1 TVEDL
6 VSCFLRQHST
16 RLSRVAIRQNNWRV
30 EMTEGQQSDDQ
41 EPQQKEPL
49 QLGGDNAPVTGL
61 ETMNTQTVPPAESK
75 EDDQESESG
84 DAAAGAAKGESSK
97 KLENKSLHSSI
108 HDSQVQVAFTGSNI
122 GTLIVQQGGGHES

>member
-1 TVEDL
+1 
-6 VSCFLRQHST
+6 
-16 RLSRVAIRQNNWRV
+16 
-30 EMTEGQQSDDQ
+30 MTEGQQSDDQ

-122 GTLIVQQGGGHES
+122 GTLIVQQGGGHESRERELTDKEAKEKLPASASATFKKISRK